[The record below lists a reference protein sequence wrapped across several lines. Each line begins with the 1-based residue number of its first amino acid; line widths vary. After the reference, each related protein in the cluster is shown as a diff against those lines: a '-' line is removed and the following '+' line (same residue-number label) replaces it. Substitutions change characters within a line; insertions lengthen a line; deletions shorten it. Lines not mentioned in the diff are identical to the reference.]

1 MIRLP
6 ETRAHRRASGALV
19 KYLAQPMTLGRSEVA
34 DAVAQHLGVL
44 LEENARLR
52 AQLLRVREETAA
64 RDEAITMVRH
74 EIAVH
79 LGRLA

>member
-19 KYLAQPMTLGRSEVA
+19 KYLAQPMTLGRSAVA

-52 AQLLRVREETAA
+52 AQLLEQAQRQAEQLQ
-64 RDEAITMVRH
+64 ISG
-74 EIAVH
+74 AVK
-79 LGRLA
+79 LDLRALMERLP